1 MYSNL
6 NNQSKAYLFAGI
18 SIFFWSTVASAFK
31 LSLRHLE
38 PIQLVLYS
46 TFFSIC
52 VLFFLVVY
60 QGKLNLVKNF
70 TRADLK
76 KCLLLGFLNPCL
88 YYIILFKGYDALPAQ
103 EAMVINF
110 SWPVM
115 LVILSIPILKQ
126 TIDIKS
132 FLSIIVCYFG
142 VVIIATNGNI
152 SSLQFEN
159 PFGVFLMLS
168 STVIWSLFW
177 LFNTKNSHDSLVS
190 LFLIFVFS
198 FPFILGIVV
207 LTNSFVIPSIEGVIG
222 SIYIGFFEMGI
233 SLVLWQSALKIS
245 TTVSRIASL
254 VFITP
259 FLSLIILYLILG
271 ERILLSTVAGILL
284 ICGGLILQKYFTK
297 RAINQSSGIG
307 N

>member
-1 MYSNL
+1 
-6 NNQSKAYLFAGI
+6 
-18 SIFFWSTVASAFK
+18 
-31 LSLRHLE
+31 
-38 PIQLVLYS
+38 
-46 TFFSIC
+46 
-52 VLFFLVVY
+52 
-60 QGKLNLVKNF
+60 
-70 TRADLK
+70 
-76 KCLLLGFLNPCL
+76 
-88 YYIILFKGYDALPAQ
+88 LFKGYDALPAQ

-132 FLSIIVCYFG
+132 FLSIIICYFG
-142 VVIIATNGNI
+142 VVVIATNGNI
-152 SSLQFEN
+152 SSMQFEN
-159 PFGVFLMLS
+159 PFGVFLMLI

-198 FPFILGIVV
+198 FPFILGFVV
-207 LTNSFVIPSIEGVIG
+207 LTNSFVIPSIEGIIG

-284 ICGGLILQKYFTK
+284 ICGGLILQKYFTNK
-297 RAINQSSGIG
+297 AISQS
-307 N
+307 

>member
-1 MYSNL
+1 MFSNL

-177 LFNTKNSHDSLVS
+177 LFNTKNSHDSMVS

-198 FPFILGIVV
+198 FPFILGFVV

-233 SLVLWQSALKIS
+233 CLVLWQSALKIS

-259 FLSLIILYLILG
+259 FLSLIILYFILG

-297 RAINQSSGIG
+297 KAIKQS
-307 N
+307 

>member
-1 MYSNL
+1 MFSNL

-60 QGKLNLVKNF
+60 QGKLNLVKNY

-177 LFNTKNSHDSLVS
+177 LFNTKNSHDSMVS

-198 FPFILGIVV
+198 FPFILGFVV

-233 SLVLWQSALKIS
+233 CLVLWQSALKIS

-259 FLSLIILYLILG
+259 FLSLIILYFILG

-297 RAINQSSGIG
+297 KAIMQS
-307 N
+307 

>member
-1 MYSNL
+1 MFSNL
-6 NNQSKAYLFAGI
+6 NNQIKAYFFAGI

-38 PIQLVLYS
+38 PIQLVLFS

-52 VLFFLVVY
+52 VLFILVVY

-70 TRADLK
+70 SRADLK
-76 KCLLLGFLNPCL
+76 KCALLGFLNPCL

-152 SSLQFEN
+152 SSMQFEN
-159 PFGVFLMLS
+159 PLGVFLMLS
-168 STVIWSLFW
+168 STVLWSLFW

-198 FPFILGIVV
+198 FPFILGFVV

-259 FLSLIILYLILG
+259 FLSLIILYFILG

-297 RAINQSSGIG
+297 KAINQSSWDR
-307 N
+307 

>member
-1 MYSNL
+1 MFSSFKSQN
-6 NNQSKAYLFAGI
+6 KAYLFAGI
-18 SIFFWSTVASAFK
+18 AIFFWSTVASAFK
-31 LSLRHLE
+31 LSLEHLG
-38 PIQLVLYS
+38 PIQLVMYS
-46 TFFSIC
+46 TLFSIL
-52 VLFFLVVY
+52 VLFIIVIY
-60 QGKLNLVKNF
+60 QGKIKLIKAF
-70 TRADLK
+70 SRSDLIR
-76 KCLLLGFLNPCL
+76 CAFLGLLNPCL

-152 SSLQFEN
+152 SSMQFEN
-159 PFGVFLMLS
+159 PFGVFLMLC
-168 STVIWSLFW
+168 STVLWSLFW

-198 FPFILGIVV
+198 FPFILGFVV

-284 ICGGLILQKYFTK
+284 ICGGLILQKYFTSK
-297 RAINQSSGIG
+297 AISQS
-307 N
+307 

>member
-177 LFNTKNSHDSLVS
+177 LFNTKNSHDSMVS

-198 FPFILGIVV
+198 FPFILGFVV

-233 SLVLWQSALKIS
+233 CLVLWQSALKIS

-259 FLSLIILYLILG
+259 FLSLIILYFILG

-297 RAINQSSGIG
+297 KAIKQS
-307 N
+307 

>member
-1 MYSNL
+1 MFSNL

-52 VLFFLVVY
+52 VLFILVVY

-76 KCLLLGFLNPCL
+76 KCALLGFLNPCL
-88 YYIILFKGYDALPAQ
+88 YYIILFKGYDVLPAQ

-110 SWPVM
+110 SCPVM

-126 TIDIKS
+126 TIDIKY

-152 SSLQFEN
+152 STMQFEN

-198 FPFILGIVV
+198 FPFILGFVV

-254 VFITP
+254 VFVTP
-259 FLSLIILYLILG
+259 FLSLIILYFILG

-297 RAINQSSGIG
+297 RAIKQS
-307 N
+307 